1 MKANNLKT
9 TLYSKPTDSH
19 LYLNHTSNH
28 PKHVLKNLPKGQF
41 IRIRRICSKKSV
53 YFRNSK
59 ILSKFF
65 LKRGYSEKAVQTAID
80 EVALIERKEL
90 LYERQRVSKEAQT
103 IFVADW
109 HHLLSKIPI
118 FLKQNFHIIENDPE
132 LGNIFKNRPMVA
144 FRRTKTIRNYVVKND
159 MNKEKKPVGAKKMW
173 KV

>member
-1 MKANNLKT
+1 M
-9 TLYSKPTDSH
+9 
-19 LYLNHTSNH
+19 
-28 PKHVLKNLPKGQF
+28 PKGQF
-41 IRIRRICSKKSV
+41 IGIRRICSEKSE

-90 LYERQRVSKEAQT
+90 LHERQRVSKEAQT

-144 FRRTKTIRNYVVKND
+144 FRRTKTILNYIVKND
-159 MNKEKKPVGAKKMW
+159 MNKEKKPVGAKNVESVSFAVSYQQRLRSRTRTK
-173 KV
+173 K